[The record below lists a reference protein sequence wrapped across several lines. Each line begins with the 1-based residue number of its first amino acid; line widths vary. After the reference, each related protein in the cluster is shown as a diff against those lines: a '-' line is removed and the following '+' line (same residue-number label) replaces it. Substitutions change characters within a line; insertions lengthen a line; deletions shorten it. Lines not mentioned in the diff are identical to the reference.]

1 MTRSKDSA
9 EHARAIVPPMAHVTP
24 PPRACSGAALSG
36 RWIGRDFAPFG
47 CYLLHHTLGSLQQ
60 CTRQRPLHIAL
71 YGDSIMRGLYFDLA
85 ELLTGTK
92 LDRGWAKR
100 HAGAGKGK
108 RLNTRHGQHF
118 SVSWAWWTLHDTYH
132 DTHVVS
138 GQASGAADDGQ
149 PRRTPPPV
157 SLTNWSLDEPNTVVV
172 VGSAAHDMRYRS
184 VRAYEVAMHRLGAQI
199 RARRPFRAQLYWL
212 IGAANHLY
220 DDDLECPAEGSKGA
234 GGTGHRMSFHRSM
247 LFSAVGAEAL
257 RGVAPA
263 LDMWR
268 VTADQAERCAKTHYD
283 ELYVEKD
290 EGLVSRTV
298 ANLLLN
304 AACNARLL
312 PSDELL

>member
-1 MTRSKDSA
+1 VA
-9 EHARAIVPPMAHVTP
+9 
-24 PPRACSGAALSG
+24 
-36 RWIGRDFAPFG
+36 
-47 CYLLHHTLGSLQQ
+47 
-60 CTRQRPLHIAL
+60 
-71 YGDSIMRGLYFDLA
+71 
-85 ELLTGTK
+85 
-92 LDRGWAKR
+92 
-100 HAGAGKGK
+100 
-108 RLNTRHGQHF
+108 
-118 SVSWAWWTLHDTYH
+118 
-132 DTHVVS
+132 S

-184 VRAYEVAMHRLGAQI
+184 VRAYEQAMHRLGAQI

-220 DDDLECPAEGSKGA
+220 DDDLECPAEGSKEA

-304 AACNARLL
+304 AACNSRLL